1 MKFIYMPL
9 VMAAVGFAVGYFQEG
24 LQVGLIYAI
33 GFFSGSFIYRTLR
46 HYIVKNAKKISS
58 RR

>member
-1 MKFIYMPL
+1 MNIIFIPL
-9 VMAAVGFAVGYFQEG
+9 MMAIVGFAVGYFQEG
-24 LQVGLIYAI
+24 LQVGVIYAI

-46 HYIVKNAKKISS
+46 HYIVKNTKKISP